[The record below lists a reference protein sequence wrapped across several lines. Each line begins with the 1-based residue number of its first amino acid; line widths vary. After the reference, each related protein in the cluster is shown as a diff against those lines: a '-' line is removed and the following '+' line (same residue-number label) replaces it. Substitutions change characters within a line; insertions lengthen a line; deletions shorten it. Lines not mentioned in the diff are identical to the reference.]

1 MAADKV
7 WIRGVVGGFLLL
19 CGCAVALAQQAPV
32 DARTVVNRILE
43 RNAEARG
50 GVEAWQRIQSMVW
63 VGHVEVVDRP
73 DQNLPFMLEQ
83 KRPLSSRFEIVSGPQ
98 KSVRMYNGKD
108 GWKMRSNGV
117 SKPETK
123 AFTDEEMRFAHDT
136 PVIDGPLMEY
146 VAKGIEVRMAG
157 EDMLDGRRNFVL
169 NAVLPGGMSHRI
181 WVDAETFLESRLDR
195 EFRKANGQMA
205 LTSIRY
211 RDYHDFEGLQ
221 MPVSVETGAVPGAE
235 AGSRLVIEKIGLNP
249 ELGDDVFDRPGQP
262 VTAKRGRIVVDTR
275 SAANQSPAMPM
286 PSR

>member
-1 MAADKV
+1 M
-7 WIRGVVGGFLLL
+7 L
-19 CGCAVALAQQAPV
+19 CGCAAALAQQAPV
-32 DARTVVNRILE
+32 DAVAMVTRVLE

-50 GVEAWQRIQSMVW
+50 GVDAWRRIQSMVW
-63 VGHVEVVDRP
+63 VGHVEVVNRP

-83 KRPLSSRFEIVSGPQ
+83 KRPMSSRFEIVSGPQ
-98 KSVRMYNGKD
+98 KSVRIYNGKD

-117 SKPETK
+117 SKPESQ
-123 AFTDEEMRFAHDT
+123 AFTDEESRFAHDT

-146 VAKGIEVRMAG
+146 ASKGVQIRFAG
-157 EDMLDGRRNFVL
+157 EDMQDGRRNFL
-169 NAVLPGGMSHRI
+169 LHATLPGGMLHRV

-195 EFRKANGQMA
+195 EFHKASGQMA

-211 RDYHDFEGLQ
+211 RDYHDFEGLK

-249 ELGDDVFDRPGQP
+249 ELGDEMFDRPGQQ
-262 VTAKRGRIVVDTR
+262 VAAKRGRIVVDTR
-275 SAANQSPAMPM
+275 SAANQPSTIPL

>member
-1 MAADKV
+1 MAADKA
-7 WIRGVVGGFLLL
+7 WIKGFVGGLLL
-19 CGCAVALAQQAPV
+19 LWGCAVALAQQAPV
-32 DARTVVNRILE
+32 DARAVVTRILE

-63 VGHVEVVDRP
+63 VGHVEVANRP
-73 DQNLPFMLEQ
+73 DQILPFMLEQ
-83 KRPLSSRFEIVSGPQ
+83 KRPGSSRFEIASGPQ
-98 KSVRMYNGKD
+98 KSVRIYNGKD
-108 GWKMRSNGV
+108 GWKMRSNGL
-117 SKPETK
+117 SKPESQ
-123 AFTDEEMRFAHDT
+123 AFTDEELRFAHDT

-157 EDMLDGRRNFVL
+157 EDTLDGRRNFVL
-169 NAVLPGGMSHRI
+169 SAMLPGGMLHRV

-195 EFRKANGQMA
+195 EFRKANGQMVV
-205 LTSIRY
+205 TSIRY
-211 RDYHDFEGLQ
+211 RDYHDFQGLQ

-249 ELGDDVFDRPGQP
+249 ELGDDVFDRPGQQ

-275 SAANQSPAMPM
+275 SAANQSPTMPM